1 MSDSVTPEY
10 ETVLYEVDDR
20 VATVTLNRPEVHNA
34 LSFQLRSDIV
44 AALRRAEQ
52 DPDVSLVLLKGA
64 GRSFCAGYDL
74 KVAGSVELR
83 RAHDGWVADEHLEDW
98 TDQFSRGCVRD
109 WMTLWQLLKPVVAQ
123 VHGNCLAGGLELMSM
138 ADIVF
143 VADDTRLGYP
153 PMRGMSTPD
162 TVVFPWKMSMAQA
175 KYVQIS
181 GNSVTGAQAAEW
193 GWVVKSFP
201 ADELEAE
208 VAAGAARA
216 AQHRPVDH
224 GRQQDGGEP
233 GLRDHGVPHPRRAV
247 VGVAL
252 PLEPGAGAHERLGCH
267 RRRPHDPRLAGVDEP
282 RRRRG
287 RAALASGL
295 SWPGHW

>member
-1 MSDSVTPEY
+1 MSDSQSTEY

-52 DPDVSLVLLKGA
+52 DSDVSLVLLKGA

-74 KVAGSVELR
+74 KVAGSTELR

-98 TDQFSRGCVRD
+98 TDQFSRACIRD
-109 WMTLWQLLKPVVAQ
+109 WFTLWQLLKPVVAQ

-143 VADDTRLGYP
+143 VADDARLGYP
-153 PMRGMSTPD
+153 PMRGMSSPD

-175 KYVQIS
+175 KYIQIS
-181 GNSVTGAQAAEW
+181 GNSITGEQAAEW

-201 ADELEAE
+201 AEDLEAE
-208 VAAGAARA
+208 VARELHVLRNIDPSIMAANKMAVNQAYEVMGFRTHIEQSWVWHYLSNHARA
-216 AQHRPVDH
+216 KSGATGGIAQDRSVSESLAWMNRPANEV
-224 GRQQDGGEP
+224 
-233 GLRDHGVPHPRRAV
+233 GL
-247 VGVAL
+247 L
-252 PLEPGAGAHERLGCH
+252 
-267 RRRPHDPRLAGVDEP
+267 
-282 RRRRG
+282 
-287 RAALASGL
+287 
-295 SWPGHW
+295 

>member
-1 MSDSVTPEY
+1 VSESQPNEY

-52 DPDVSLVLLKGA
+52 DSDVSLVVLKGA

-74 KVAGSVELR
+74 KVAGSLELR
-83 RAHDGWVADEHLEDW
+83 RSHEGWVADEHLEDW

-143 VADDTRLGYP
+143 VADDARLGYP

-162 TVVFPWKMSMAQA
+162 TVVFPWKMTMAQA
-175 KYVQIS
+175 KYIQIT
-181 GNSVTGAQAAEW
+181 GNSITGKQAAEW

-201 ADELEAE
+201 AEDLEAE
-208 VAAGAARA
+208 VARELHVLRNIDPSIMAANKMAVNQAYEVMGIRTHVEQSWVWHYLSNHARA
-216 AQHRPVDH
+216 RSGTGTRGIAQDRTIS
-224 GRQQDGGEP
+224 ES
-233 GLRDHGVPHPRRAV
+233 
-247 VGVAL
+247 
-252 PLEPGAGAHERLGCH
+252 
-267 RRRPHDPRLAGVDEP
+267 LAWMN
-282 RRRRG
+282 
-287 RAALASGL
+287 RAANEVGL
-295 SWPGHW
+295 Q

>member
-1 MSDSVTPEY
+1 MSESEAPEY

-44 AALRRAEQ
+44 ATLRRAEQ
-52 DPDVSLVLLKGA
+52 DSDVSLVLLKGA

-74 KVAGSVELR
+74 KVSGSAELR
-83 RAHDGWVADEHLEDW
+83 QQHEGWVADEHLEW

-143 VADDTRLGYP
+143 VSDDARLGYP

-162 TVVFPWKMSMAQA
+162 SVVFPWKMSMAQA
-175 KYVQIS
+175 KYIQIS
-181 GNSVTGAQAAEW
+181 GNSITGKQAAEW
-193 GWVVKSFP
+193 GWVVKSFL
-201 ADELEAE
+201 AEDLDAE
-208 VAAGAARA
+208 VARELHVLRNIDPSVMAANKMAVNQAYEVMGFRTHVEQSWVWHYLSNLARSRSGTSGGIDRDRTIRDSLAWMNRA
-216 AQHRPVDH
+216 ADEV
-224 GRQQDGGEP
+224 
-233 GLRDHGVPHPRRAV
+233 GL
-247 VGVAL
+247 L
-252 PLEPGAGAHERLGCH
+252 
-267 RRRPHDPRLAGVDEP
+267 
-282 RRRRG
+282 
-287 RAALASGL
+287 
-295 SWPGHW
+295 

>member
-1 MSDSVTPEY
+1 VSDSQPTAY

-34 LSFQLRSDIV
+34 LSFQLRTDIV

-52 DPDVSLVLLKGA
+52 DGDVSLVLLKGA

-74 KVAGSVELR
+74 KVTGSLELR
-83 RAHDGWVADEHLEDW
+83 RAHEGWVADEHLEDW
-98 TDQFSRGCVRD
+98 TDQFSRGCIRD

-143 VADDTRLGYP
+143 VADDARLGYP

-162 TVVFPWKMSMAQA
+162 TVVFPWKMTMAQA
-175 KYVQIS
+175 KYIQIT
-181 GNSVTGAQAAEW
+181 GNSITGRQAAEW

-201 ADELEAE
+201 AEDLEAE
-208 VAAGAARA
+208 VARELHVLRNIDPSIMAANKMAVNQAYEVMGFRTHVEQSWVWHYLSNHARA
-216 AQHRPVDH
+216 RSGTGTGGIAQDRTIS
-224 GRQQDGGEP
+224 ES
-233 GLRDHGVPHPRRAV
+233 
-247 VGVAL
+247 
-252 PLEPGAGAHERLGCH
+252 
-267 RRRPHDPRLAGVDEP
+267 LAWMN
-282 RRRRG
+282 
-287 RAALASGL
+287 RAANEVGL
-295 SWPGHW
+295 Q

>member
-1 MSDSVTPEY
+1 VSDSATPEY

-52 DPDVSLVLLKGA
+52 DADVSLVLLKGA

-74 KVAGSVELR
+74 KVTGSVELR

-143 VADDTRLGYP
+143 VADDARLGYP
-153 PMRGMSTPD
+153 PMRGLSTPD
-162 TVVFPWKMSMAQA
+162 TAIFAWKVSMARA
-175 KYVQIS
+175 KYIQIT
-181 GNSVTGAQAAEW
+181 GNSITGREAAEW
-193 GWVVKSFP
+193 GWVAKSFP
-201 ADELEAE
+201 AEDLEAE
-208 VAAGAARA
+208 VGRELHVLRNIDPSLLAANKMAVNQAYEVMGMRTHVEQSWVWHFLSNLARSRTPTPGISKDSTISESLAWMNRA
-216 AQHRPVDH
+216 AD
-224 GRQQDGGEP
+224 EA
-233 GLRDHGVPHPRRAV
+233 GL
-247 VGVAL
+247 L
-252 PLEPGAGAHERLGCH
+252 
-267 RRRPHDPRLAGVDEP
+267 
-282 RRRRG
+282 
-287 RAALASGL
+287 
-295 SWPGHW
+295 